1 MTERSQGT
9 SRKPI
14 RVLHV
19 LSSLN
24 RGGGM
29 IRVPYN
35 YQLHIDPS
43 QVSFDYLYFFEMPD
57 NLMAE
62 VKEMGSRTW
71 HVPAGKSLLG
81 FFREHRGEFDI
92 VHCHPIFASQLVG
105 WPARLHG
112 AKAVI
117 QHSHSTRYSD
127 KASSARRN
135 AFLARF
141 MGLFATDY
149 VACSDG
155 ARALLRGHG
164 KDAYIMRNAI
174 DPDEF
179 AFSADGRARVRAELG
194 ASDGTLVLGTL
205 GRCSQEKNQTFLLD
219 VAEELAKRG
228 IDFKV
233 AVAGDGPL
241 RCDLENQ
248 IAQRD
253 LAGKVVALGSRS
265 DARDLY
271 SAFDCFAL
279 PSLFEGLPV
288 SAVEAQA
295 TGLPCFL
302 SDTITRDVAF
312 GKVEFLPLGDAEAW
326 ANAVLA
332 GSGER
337 KPAEQG
343 LLARSGFDINV
354 EAKRLVEYYRQI
366 ASR

>member
-1 MTERSQGT
+1 M
-9 SRKPI
+9 SRRNQLPTN
-14 RVLHV
+14 RPVHVLHV

-35 YQLHIDPS
+35 YQLHIDS
-43 QVSFDYLYFFEMPD
+43 KQVSFDYLYFFEMPD
-57 NLMAE
+57 TLSMEVAE
-62 VKEMGSRTW
+62 LGSRTW
-71 HVPAGKSLLG
+71 HVPAGKGLID
-81 FFREHRGEFDI
+81 FFREHKGEFDI

-105 WPARLHG
+105 WPARLNG

-127 KASSARRN
+127 KSSSAKRN

-164 KDAYIMRNAI
+164 KNAYLMRNAV
-174 DPDEF
+174 DPEDF
-179 AFSADGRARVRAELG
+179 AFSPEGRARIRAELG
-194 ASDGTLVLGTL
+194 AGDGTLVLGTL

-219 VAEELAKRG
+219 VAEALGARG
-228 IDFKV
+228 VDYKV
-233 AVAGDGPL
+233 AIAGDGPL
-241 RCDLENQ
+241 RGELEEQ
-248 IAQRD
+248 ISQRA
-253 LAGKVVALGSRS
+253 LVGKVVALGSRG

-271 SAFDCFAL
+271 SGFDCFAL

-337 KPAEQG
+337 KPAERG
-343 LLARSGFDINV
+343 LLAHSGFDINV